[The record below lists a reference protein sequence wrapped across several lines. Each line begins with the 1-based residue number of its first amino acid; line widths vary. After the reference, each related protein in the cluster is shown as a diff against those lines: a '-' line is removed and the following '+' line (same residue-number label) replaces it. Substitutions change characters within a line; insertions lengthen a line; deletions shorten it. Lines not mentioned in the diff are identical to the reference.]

1 MKAKKKQLDIKKPE
15 DLGVAVAARLKVLK
29 TVEPAT
35 RKSGVKV
42 ANVAELVSKLKTE
55 AGVI

>member
-1 MKAKKKQLDIKKPE
+1 
-15 DLGVAVAARLKVLK
+15 VLK

-35 RKSGVKV
+35 RKAGVRV
-42 ANVAELVSKLKTE
+42 GSVDELVEKLKTE

>member
-1 MKAKKKQLDIKKPE
+1 MIWNSGKALLFLII
-15 DLGVAVAARLKVLK
+15 LKVLK